1 MTTGTS
7 RRIGSLDEALRVE
20 VERFV
25 AHPVVLVASDYDGTL
40 SELVDDPGRARPNE
54 AAVLALRLL
63 ARLPRTHVALVSG
76 RSLRDLTAL
85 CGLAGEARLVGS
97 HGSEFEPGVIDG
109 LHPGADILLDAI
121 TTTIDDLAGR
131 VPGTRIERKPASVA
145 FHTRQVDPLLVP
157 DLVASVLLGPGS
169 MPGVS
174 LKHGKDVV
182 ELTVVDTHKGIAL
195 RQLRAA
201 VGADAVLFVGDDL
214 TDEDAFTVLGPDD
227 LGVKVGAG
235 PTSAG
240 HRIDDVFAVA
250 DLLALVASRRAVR
263 T

>member
-1 MTTGTS
+1 MTGTAS
-7 RRIGSLDEALRVE
+7 STGGVDEALRAE

-63 ARLPRTHVALVSG
+63 AHLPQTHVALVSG
-76 RSLRDLTAL
+76 RSLHDLTIL
-85 CGLAGEARLVGS
+85 SGLAGEARLVGS

-109 LHPGADILLDAI
+109 MHPGADGLLDAI
-121 TTTIDDLAGR
+121 TATIAELADR
-131 VPGTRIERKPASVA
+131 VPGARVERKPASVA

-169 MPGVS
+169 LPGVS
-174 LKHGKDVV
+174 VKHGKDVV

-195 RQLRAA
+195 QQIRAA
-201 VGADAVLFVGDDL
+201 VGADAVFFVGDDL
-214 TDEDAFTVLGPDD
+214 TDEDAFTALGADD
-227 LGVKVGAG
+227 VGVKVGVG

-240 HRIDDVFAVA
+240 HRIDDVAAVA
-250 DLLALVASRRAVR
+250 ELLGLVASRRAVR

>member
-1 MTTGTS
+1 MSDGAGGRS
-7 RRIGSLDEALRVE
+7 GLVDALRLE

-54 AAVLALRLL
+54 AAVLALRFL
-63 ARLPRTHVALVSG
+63 ARLPHTHVALVSG
-76 RSLRDLTAL
+76 RSLHDLTVL
-85 CGLAGEARLVGS
+85 SGLSGDARLVGS
-97 HGSEFEPGVIDG
+97 HGSEFDPGVIDG
-109 LHPGADILLDAI
+109 MHPGAAALLDHIAAE
-121 TTTIDDLAGR
+121 IDDLAGR
-131 VPGTRIERKPASVA
+131 LPGARIERKPASVA

-169 MPGVS
+169 TPGVS
-174 LKHGKDVV
+174 VKHGKDVV

-195 RQLRAA
+195 QQLRVT

-214 TDEDAFTVLGPDD
+214 TDEDAFTMLGPDD
-227 LGVKVGAG
+227 LGVKVGPG
-235 PTSAG
+235 PTMAG
-240 HRIDDVFAVA
+240 HRVDDVTAVA
-250 DLLALVASRRAVR
+250 ALLGLVASRRAVR